1 MLFCWAAL
9 RHVLLRSLR
18 KEGAVRIYRLGIKGN
33 PRVVIWIGLG
43 MRGLFVAVSSVR
55 KEWILGIV

>member
-1 MLFCWAAL
+1 MSSF
-9 RHVLLRSLR
+9 RSLR
-18 KEGAVRIYRLGIKGN
+18 KEEGTVRIHRPGIKGN
-33 PRVVIWIGLG
+33 SRVVIWIGLG